1 MSRFARALAR
11 ASDGGGRLP
20 TRHRRTRVGGRRG
33 ERRGVRWVP
42 RVIFIVA
49 LVEAFAAWNGRRGEG
64 TKMAVEAPEAVDARD
79 GGRRARVA
87 EIEGARAALREVR
100 AKTDAATREASETIR
115 ALREELLAMDVGKRF
130 GKARD
135 GLETPEV
142 DELNS
147 RVGDVPELETPELER
162 VNAAPEEKATTK
174 VSSEVSSSEVVGP
187 SKKERSVE
195 DELMTVRGAP
205 HPVMKAPTSLNGKPA
220 LDPKRIRT
228 ISLNA
233 PRAFLYENFLSEKE
247 CEHLFA
253 LSKGK
258 LHKSGVVDAQT
269 GGSSLSEVRTST
281 GTFISRKYDDII
293 ARVEERIE
301 LWSQIPQSHHE
312 AFQILRYEPGQEYK
326 AHFDYF
332 FHKSGMRNNRIAT
345 VLLYLSDVEEGGE
358 TVFPNTDVPTSRNR
372 SMYSECGNGGKA
384 LKARKGDALLFWSMK
399 PGGEL
404 DAGSSHAG
412 CPVIKGEKWTATK
425 WMHVNPLAGP
435 NDDAHNV
442 FYDGGPRATASCS
455 DAQAECRGW
464 AESGECDKNPGF
476 MRESC
481 KMSCRVCVG
490 DWRDG
495 SYVKPEEVKSETAST

>member
-1 MSRFARALAR
+1 M
-11 ASDGGGRLP
+11 
-20 TRHRRTRVGGRRG
+20 
-33 ERRGVRWVP
+33 P

-247 CEHLFA
+247 CEHLLA

-269 GGSSLSEVRTST
+269 GGSSMSEVRTST

-293 ARVEERIE
+293 AGVEERIE